1 MLLNKFN
8 IKYINNKNLLNT
20 KILKQFF
27 SKKNIPNL
35 ITIFRILLIFPIIV
49 FLEINFKSFVWF
61 FIIIGGISDF
71 ADGFVAK
78 KYDLKTSLGAT
89 IDPLAD
95 KIFIL
100 IPYTWLCI
108 NQIIPFWSFSII
120 IFRELLI
127 TSIRNSKR
135 DGMPAKFIAK
145 YKSFFQFLALLL
157 LFYPFE
163 NTFIFY
169 IGIISYWI
177 SFVLCI
183 YSSLIYLKF
192 K

>member
-1 MLLNKFN
+1 
-8 IKYINNKNLLNT
+8 LNT
-20 KILKQFF
+20 KILNQFF
-27 SKKNIPNL
+27 SIRNIPNL

-49 FLEINFKSFVWF
+49 FLEIKFKSFVWF

-71 ADGFVAK
+71 ADGFIAK
-78 KYDLKTSLGAT
+78 KYSLKTSLGET

-100 IPYTWLCI
+100 IPFTWLSI
-108 NQIIPFWSFSII
+108 NQIIPFWSISII
-120 IFRELLI
+120 IFRELFI

-135 DGMPAKFIAK
+135 NGMPAISIAK

-157 LFYPFE
+157 LFYPYE
-163 NTFIFY
+163 NIFIFY

-177 SFVLCI
+177 SFLLCI
-183 YSSLIYLKF
+183 YSSLFYLRF

>member
-1 MLLNKFN
+1 LNR
-8 IKYINNKNLLNT
+8 

-27 SKKNIPNL
+27 SRRNVPNL

-49 FLEINFKSFVWF
+49 FLEINFKSLVWF
-61 FIIIGGISDF
+61 LIIIGGISDF
-71 ADGFVAK
+71 ADGYIAK
-78 KYDLKTSLGAT
+78 RYNLKTSLGTA

-100 IPYTWLCI
+100 IAFTWLCT

-120 IFRELLI
+120 IFRELVV
-127 TSIRNSKR
+127 TSIRNSKK
-135 DGMPAKFIAK
+135 DFMPAIRIAK

-157 LFYPFE
+157 LFYPYDKV
-163 NTFIFY
+163 FIFN

-177 SFVLCI
+177 SFLLCM
-183 YSSLIYLKF
+183 YSSLIYLRF

>member
-1 MLLNKFN
+1 MNSKLS
-8 IKYINNKNLLNT
+8 
-20 KILKQFF
+20 KQFF
-27 SKKNIPNL
+27 SKRNIPNL

-61 FIIIGGISDF
+61 LIIIGGISDF
-71 ADGFVAK
+71 ADGYIAK
-78 KYDLKTSLGAT
+78 KYNLKTSFGAT

-100 IPYTWLCI
+100 IPFTWLCI
-108 NQIIPFWSFSII
+108 NKIIPFWSFSII
-120 IFRELLI
+120 IFREFFI

-135 DGMPAKFIAK
+135 NGMPAINIAK

-157 LFYPFE
+157 LFYPF
-163 NTFIFY
+163 NNDLIFN
-169 IGIISYWI
+169 IGIISFWI
-177 SFVLCI
+177 SFILCI
-183 YSSLIYLKF
+183 YSSLFYLRF

>member
-1 MLLNKFN
+1 LNP
-8 IKYINNKNLLNT
+8 

-27 SKKNIPNL
+27 SRGNIPNL
-35 ITIFRILLIFPIIV
+35 ITIFRILLIFPIII
-49 FLEINFKSFVWF
+49 FLEINLKSFVYL

-71 ADGFVAK
+71 ADGFIAK
-78 KYDLKTSLGAT
+78 KYNLKTSLGAT

-100 IPYTWLCI
+100 IPFTWLCI

-120 IFRELLI
+120 IIREFFI

-135 DGMPAKFIAK
+135 HGMPAISIAK

-157 LFYPFE
+157 LFYPYK
-163 NTFIFY
+163 NVLIFD

-177 SFVLCI
+177 SFLLCI
-183 YSSLIYLKF
+183 YSSLIYLRVK
-192 K
+192 

>member
-1 MLLNKFN
+1 M
-8 IKYINNKNLLNT
+8 NT

-27 SKKNIPNL
+27 STRNIPNV
-35 ITIFRILLIFPIIV
+35 ITIIRILLIFPIIV

-71 ADGFVAK
+71 ADGFIAK
-78 KYDLKTSLGAT
+78 QYKLKTRLGAV

-100 IPYTWLCI
+100 IPFSWLSI

-120 IFRELLI
+120 LFREFFI
-127 TSIRNSKR
+127 TSIRNSKSH
-135 DGMPAKFIAK
+135 GMPAINIAK

-157 LFYPFE
+157 LFYPFK
-163 NTFIFY
+163 NILIFE
-169 IGIISYWI
+169 IGMISYWI
-177 SFVLCI
+177 SFLLCI
-183 YSSLIYLKF
+183 SSLLVYLRF

>member
-1 MLLNKFN
+1 M
-8 IKYINNKNLLNT
+8 NT

-27 SKKNIPNL
+27 STRNIPNL

-61 FIIIGGISDF
+61 IIIIGGISDF
-71 ADGFVAK
+71 ADGFIAK
-78 KYDLKTSLGAT
+78 KYNLKTQLGAT

-100 IPYTWLCI
+100 ITFSWLCF
-108 NQIIPFWSFSII
+108 NKIIPFWSFSII
-120 IFRELLI
+120 IFRELFI
-127 TSIRNSKR
+127 TSIRNSKKN
-135 DGMPAKFIAK
+135 GMPAISIAK

-157 LFYPFE
+157 LFYPYE
-163 NTFIFY
+163 NITIFG
-169 IGIISYWI
+169 IGITCYWI

-183 YSSLIYLKF
+183 FSSINYLRF